1 LAAFEPAHAP
11 LLAEWLARPHVA
23 RWHPE
28 PKAWVESALN
38 PPPDGAQALIL
49 LGARPIGYLRWRKV
63 SRETLDALGLLEI
76 PAGGVDIDIL
86 IGEEDCV
93 GQGLGPRA
101 LAALVETL
109 RRDPSIPLAGLSPS
123 IDNVAA
129 QRAYA
134 NAGFHKMR
142 EYDAPGFGHL
152 ALMTKELS
160 GKPSAPE
167 RLERNA

>member
-28 PKAWVESALN
+28 PEAWVEAALN
-38 PPPDGAQALIL
+38 PPRDGAQALIV

-63 SRETLDALGLLEI
+63 SRETLDTLGLLEI
-76 PAGGVDIDIL
+76 PAGCVDIDIL
-86 IGEEDCV
+86 IGEPDCI
-93 GQGLGPRA
+93 GRGFGPRA

-109 RRDPSIPLAGLSPS
+109 RRDPSILCAGLSPS

-129 QRAYA
+129 ERAYIK
-134 NAGFHKMR
+134 AGFRKTR
-142 EYDAPGFGHL
+142 EYDAPGFGRL
-152 ALMTKELS
+152 SLMMMELS
-160 GKPSAPE
+160 GKP
-167 RLERNA
+167 